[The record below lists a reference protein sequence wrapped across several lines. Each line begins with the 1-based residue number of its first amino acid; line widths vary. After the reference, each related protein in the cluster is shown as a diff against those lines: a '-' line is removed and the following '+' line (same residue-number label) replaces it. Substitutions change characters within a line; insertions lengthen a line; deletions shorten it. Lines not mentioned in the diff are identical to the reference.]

1 MLRLSPG
8 WAGID
13 EAGRGP
19 IAGPVVVAGALVP
32 ADFDAAGVHDSK
44 RLKAERRDALYQRIM
59 ADCRIEIEI
68 VSWDE
73 IDRVNIL
80 RATLRGMRSVADR
93 LAPECEGFL
102 IDGDKAPPGLAN
114 ARCIV
119 KGDGTFVAIAAAS
132 IVAKVTRDRLMVQ
145 MAAEYPG
152 YGFDRHFGYGTPEH
166 LAALARL
173 GPCPIHRRSFAPMRP
188 DEQPCL
194 ILES

>member
-1 MLRLSPG
+1 M
-8 WAGID
+8 
-13 EAGRGP
+13 
-19 IAGPVVVAGALVP
+19 AGALVP